1 MTLRETS
8 TLKRRVASRDATIA
22 KLRAQLAEH
31 EERERNAWQR
41 DERQWPAHVA
51 GYTCRRAVEGAARK
65 HGARLG
71 VVFCTL
77 LARRLRAVDTRDGVL
92 DAASAWR
99 LVETW
104 AREGVRRRVTT

>member
-65 HGARLG
+65 HGTTLG
-71 VVFCTL
+71 PTFRVL
-77 LARRLRAVDTRDGVL
+77 LVRRLREVDTHGGVL
-92 DAASAWR
+92 DAGTATR

-104 AREGVRRRVTT
+104 AHEGVRARKQ

>member
-1 MTLRETS
+1 MTPAQEIAALRRS
-8 TLKRRVASRDATIA
+8 LAASQRR
-22 KLRAQLAEH
+22 
-31 EERERNAWQR
+31 ERELRDAWQR
-41 DERQWPAHVA
+41 DERQWATHVA